1 MLAPG
6 AIVEQTLVLVR
17 ATSVARRPGPFLSV
31 VAIVTE
37 TKVSSIPSSYRRA
50 APSLIS
56 SAEVARLIDEA
67 ARSFQKDECSQ

>member
-6 AIVEQTLVLVR
+6 AIVDQTLVLSAPPPLQGR
-17 ATSVARRPGPFLSV
+17 PFLSV